1 VKPTAAFRLPPLAL
15 GAALALAAAPAA
27 AATAP
32 QQQHQPPAPQPR
44 AAAPQQQRPQQPGLD
59 KLITGIGPLCL
70 KAPAAQC
77 VDQGFAYAD
86 RDRDGRLSL
95 PEAKSV
101 EAEVSAWTK
110 ANAGRLPPEERQR
123 LVTGLVVFQTVGT
136 DNLFA
141 SYDSNG
147 DGALTKDEVLADVK
161 LDKRPL
167 PQVLSDPAS
176 VNWDR
181 LAARAGSAAPL
192 LKRLFP
198 M

>member
-1 VKPTAAFRLPPLAL
+1 MATPVFRPTLAL
-15 GAALALAAAPAA
+15 AAALALAAPAA
-27 AATAP
+27 AQQQPATAP
-32 QQQHQPPAPQPR
+32 QPRAP
-44 AAAPQQQRPQQPGLD
+44 AAAPQQQPKQGLD
-59 KLITGIGPLCL
+59 RLITGIGPLCL

-86 RDRDGRLSL
+86 RDRNGRLSL
-95 PEAKSV
+95 QEAKTV
-101 EAEVSAWTK
+101 EGEVSAWTK
-110 ANAGRLPPEERQR
+110 ANASKLPPEERQR

>member
-1 VKPTAAFRLPPLAL
+1 VAKTAFRPTLAL
-15 GAALALAAAPAA
+15 AAALALAAPAA
-27 AATAP
+27 A
-32 QQQHQPPAPQPR
+32 QQQQQPATAPQPR
-44 AAAPQQQRPQQPGLD
+44 APAPQQPKQGLD
-59 KLITGIGPLCL
+59 RLITGIGPLCL

-86 RDRDGRLSL
+86 RDRNGRLSL
-95 PEAKSV
+95 QEARTV
-101 EAEVSAWTK
+101 EGEVSAWTK

-161 LDKRPL
+161 LDRRPL

>member
-1 VKPTAAFRLPPLAL
+1 VKPTAYRPPLLAL
-15 GAALALAAAPAA
+15 GAALALAVPAA
-27 AATAP
+27 AATTPQQPQAPQPPAAVP
-32 QQQHQPPAPQPR
+32 QQQQPKQ
-44 AAAPQQQRPQQPGLD
+44 GLD
-59 KLITGIGPLCL
+59 GLITGIGPLCL
-70 KAPAAQC
+70 RAPAAQC

-95 PEAKSV
+95 QEAKTV
-101 EAEVSAWTK
+101 EGEVSAWTK
-110 ANAGRLPPEERQR
+110 ANAGKLPPEERQR

>member
-1 VKPTAAFRLPPLAL
+1 MATPVFRPTLAL
-15 GAALALAAAPAA
+15 AVALALAAPAA
-27 AATAP
+27 A
-32 QQQHQPPAPQPR
+32 QQQPATAPQPR
-44 AAAPQQQRPQQPGLD
+44 APAAAPQQHQPKQGLD

-86 RDRDGRLSL
+86 RDRNGRLSIQ
-95 PEAKSV
+95 EAKAV
-101 EAEVSAWTK
+101 EGEVSAWTK
-110 ANAGRLPPEERQR
+110 ANAGKLPPEERQR

-176 VNWDR
+176 VDWDR

>member
-1 VKPTAAFRLPPLAL
+1 VAKPAFRPTLAL
-15 GAALALAAAPAA
+15 AAALALAAPAA
-27 AATAP
+27 A
-32 QQQHQPPAPQPR
+32 QQQQQPATAPQPR
-44 AAAPQQQRPQQPGLD
+44 APAPQQPKQGLD
-59 KLITGIGPLCL
+59 RLITGIGPLCL

-86 RDRDGRLSL
+86 RDRNGRLSL
-95 PEAKSV
+95 QEARTV
-101 EAEVSAWTK
+101 EGEVSAWTK

-161 LDKRPL
+161 LDRRPL

>member
-1 VKPTAAFRLPPLAL
+1 VAKPAFRPTLAL
-15 GAALALAAAPAA
+15 AAALALAAPAA
-27 AATAP
+27 A
-32 QQQHQPPAPQPR
+32 QQQQPATAPQPR
-44 AAAPQQQRPQQPGLD
+44 APAPQQPKQGLD
-59 KLITGIGPLCL
+59 RLITGIGPLCL

-86 RDRDGRLSL
+86 RDRNGRLSL
-95 PEAKSV
+95 QEARTV
-101 EAEVSAWTK
+101 EGEVSAWTK

-161 LDKRPL
+161 LDRRPL